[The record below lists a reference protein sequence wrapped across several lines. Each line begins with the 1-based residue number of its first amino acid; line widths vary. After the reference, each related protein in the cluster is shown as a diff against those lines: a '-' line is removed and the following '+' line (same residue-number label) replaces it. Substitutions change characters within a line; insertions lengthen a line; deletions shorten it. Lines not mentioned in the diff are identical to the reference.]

1 MDGPAV
7 PARTKNCSY
16 AKSDGWSS
24 FLWPLKSHVIPNSSH
39 LPPIP
44 KGHESWLLD
53 VPIFPSTPERI
64 STYCGWPSS
73 PRPQKIARM
82 PKAMV
87 DHHFSGPWS
96 HMSDITNLYTERRL
110 WRVELGALLGFF
122 SLHFHLQP
130 YQVYSLCHW
139 ICRYMGGILTLPK
152 ILKKIKT
159 DFNFFSTPYLVF
171 HLLRVW
177 DCLALYWNSR
187 KYPR

>member
-1 MDGPAV
+1 MFA
-7 PARTKNCSY
+7 
-16 AKSDGWSS
+16 
-24 FLWPLKSHVIPNSSH
+24 
-39 LPPIP
+39 
-44 KGHESWLLD
+44 
-53 VPIFPSTPERI
+53 STPERI

-139 ICRYMGGILTLPK
+139 ICRYMGGILTLPNISK
-152 ILKKIKT
+152 ENQNRFQFLFHTIDKAGSVKETLMYNFQNTAKFEFSRSKLNPSFILIFIRKKNEFLTAKRW
-159 DFNFFSTPYLVF
+159 FSWLKNWEEQF
-171 HLLRVW
+171 LR
-177 DCLALYWNSR
+177 R
-187 KYPR
+187 